1 MLNAIPG
8 LSPDVVAYS
17 AAGKVTAKDYEDHIV
32 PAIERV
38 LAAGDRPR
46 FLYVLGPDFE
56 GFELRAMFADAKVGI
71 SHLSDFERIAV
82 VTDHDWIENSVRAVG
97 VFVPCPVRVFEDD
110 ELAEAKAWIDERGG
124 DALELTVAR
133 DGDRALVHAR
143 LRGVLDRAAEDR
155 LVTAAKEGIGDAT
168 AVRVLIEATGF
179 HGWRELRAL
188 WQHLRFVVGV
198 RAKLDRVAVV
208 GEAKWQERLVSTAK
222 HVGRVD
228 ARFFDADDLD
238 DALEWVRG

>member
-8 LSPDVVAYS
+8 LSPDVVAFS
-17 AAGKVTAKDYEDHIV
+17 ARGKVTAKDYDDHIV

-71 SHLSDFERIAV
+71 SHLSDFDRIAV

-97 VFVPCPVRVFEDD
+97 VFVPCPVRTFEDD
-110 ELAEAKAWIDERGG
+110 ELEAAKAWVDERAG
-124 DALELTVAR
+124 DSLELAIER
-133 DGDRALVHAR
+133 DGRTARVHAR
-143 LRGVLDRAAEDR
+143 VTGTLDRAAEDR
-155 LVTAAKEGIGDAT
+155 LIAAAKEGIGDADQ
-168 AVRVLIEATGF
+168 VRLLIETVDF

-188 WQHLRFVVGV
+188 WQHLRFVVGM
-198 RAKLDRVAVV
+198 RAKLDRVAIV
-208 GEAKWQERLVSTAK
+208 GDAKWQERMVSTAK

-228 ARFFDADDLD
+228 ARFFEADDLD
-238 DALEWVRG
+238 DAWAWVRA